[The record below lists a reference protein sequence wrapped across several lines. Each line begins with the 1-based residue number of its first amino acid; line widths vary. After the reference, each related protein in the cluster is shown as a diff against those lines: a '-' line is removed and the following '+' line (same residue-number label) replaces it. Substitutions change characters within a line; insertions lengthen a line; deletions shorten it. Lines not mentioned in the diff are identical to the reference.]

1 MAKRKIVDAVAD
13 AVVEAELG
21 IVRSARQAVQ
31 AVNRR
36 LGVKRRRKVT
46 GRKKP
51 AKKSR
56 TAVSRTGRAEP
67 KSARKRPVQ
76 RVAAK
81 ATGKAAK
88 GRVGRR
94 RRR

>member
-36 LGVKRRRKVT
+36 LGGKRKRKVT
-46 GRKKP
+46 GRKKA
-51 AKKSR
+51 AKQSR
-56 TAVSRTGRAEP
+56 TAVSRTGRAVR
-67 KSARKRPVQ
+67 KAARKRPV
-76 RVAAK
+76 RKAARKAARKPAK
-81 ATGKAAK
+81 AK
-88 GRVGRR
+88 VGRSR
-94 RRR
+94 RR